1 MFNTVNSEL
10 NESYKDMK
18 FRTFQINKLLTV
30 CDSIQSL
37 VIATT
42 DKHTCGFLQK

>member
-30 CDSIQSL
+30 FDYITSM
-37 VIATT
+37 VIRTS
-42 DKHTCGFLQK
+42 DKNTCVRI